1 MCDNEVMTQE
11 QEEQE
16 MREFGIV
23 DERHVHAMFQAIE
36 DTEERMIEG
45 NEHLAL
51 TDFQVYAG
59 VVLGLNGH
67 RSATV
72 TGNEGFFSAIG
83 DGLKAAWEYIK
94 KIFKS
99 IWQFFFGKD
108 AEKELSDAEK
118 EIKEI
123 SDKIKTLKKTKEP
136 TAEELK
142 GLETHLN
149 SLVERMK
156 TFIGSS
162 KAVGTMTWREVKTA
176 DPGFKAIADSINEPY
191 TKLVKATEEFV
202 KWFEGVSGIVSVEQA
217 MTEKFILQIK
227 AMGGVGKAFKTNVS
241 KMNSLISD
249 VEKEAKASR
258 DLHANAERKANIRD
272 LKAIMTSSAS
282 LAGYTSGLTRGMVE
296 AMRKAKK
303 AYGVEV
309 VKDAGAKK

>member
-1 MCDNEVMTQE
+1 MCDNEVMAQE

-23 DERHVHAMFQAIE
+23 DEHHVHAMFQAVE

-51 TDFQVYAG
+51 TDFQAYAG
-59 VVLGLNGH
+59 VVLGMNGS
-67 RSATV
+67 RS
-72 TGNEGFFSAIG
+72 GNEGFFSSIG

-108 AEKELSDAEK
+108 SEKELSDAEK

-149 SLVERMK
+149 TLVERMK
-156 TFIGSS
+156 TFIKSS
-162 KAVGTMTWREVKTA
+162 KAAGTMTWREAKTA
-176 DPGFKAIADSINEPY
+176 DPGFKAISASINEPY
-191 TKLVKATEEFV
+191 TKLETVTEEFV
-202 KWFEGVSGIVSVEQA
+202 KWFEGISSIVSVEQA
-217 MTEKFILQIK
+217 MSDKFILQIK
-227 AMGGVGKAFKTNVS
+227 AMGNVGKAFKTNVS
-241 KMNSLISD
+241 KMKGLID
-249 VEKEAKASR
+249 TVEKEAKASR

-272 LKAIMTSSAS
+272 LKAIMASSAA

-309 VKDAGAKK
+309 VKKDADTKK

>member
-16 MREFGIV
+16 MREFGIA
-23 DERHVHAMFQAIE
+23 DELHVQAMFQAVE

-51 TDFQVYAG
+51 TDFQAYAG
-59 VVLGLNGH
+59 VVLGMNGS
-67 RSATV
+67 RS
-72 TGNEGFFSAIG
+72 GNEGFFSAIG

-108 AEKELSDAEK
+108 SEKELNDAEK

-156 TFIGSS
+156 TFTKSS
-162 KAVGTMTWREVKTA
+162 VAWHKSKID
-176 DPGFKAIADSINEPY
+176 DPGFKAIGEYINEPHA
-191 TKLVKATEEFV
+191 KLVKITEEFV
-202 KWFEGVSGIVSVEQA
+202 KWFEGLSGIVSVQQA
-217 MTEKFILQIK
+217 MTDKFILQIK
-227 AMGGVGKAFKTNVS
+227 AMGSVCKVFKSNVS
-241 KMNSLISD
+241 KMSGMID
-249 VEKEAKASR
+249 AIEKEAKASR
-258 DLHANAERKANIRD
+258 DLHANAKRQASVRE
-272 LKAIMTSSAS
+272 LKSIMASSAS
-282 LAGYTSGLTRGMVE
+282 FANYTSGITRGMVE

-309 VKDAGAKK
+309 VKEDAGAKK